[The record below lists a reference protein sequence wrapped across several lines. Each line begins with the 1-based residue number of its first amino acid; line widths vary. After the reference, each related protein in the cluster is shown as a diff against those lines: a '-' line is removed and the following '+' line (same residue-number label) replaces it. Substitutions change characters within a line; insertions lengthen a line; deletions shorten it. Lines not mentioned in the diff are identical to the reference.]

1 MFKSMKMR
9 TMLLAGFGMV
19 SIILLVVGMAGIIG
33 IGRLGDDV
41 TEIGNVR
48 MPSVLGLGIM
58 NEGQTAVQRAE
69 RILLYERNPQIV
81 ERQYSHLEDAW
92 RRIEEGWK
100 IYEPL
105 PQSAEEAKVWKE
117 FEPKWEAWE
126 QAHKEVV
133 GLVKA
138 GNFDAAHESS
148 YGKGRGAFEKSEKLL
163 GELIEMNRL
172 IGTESVA
179 EAKAG
184 AASFSSIAVVCM
196 AVGVLLAMGLGILI
210 TRRVMGKL
218 GGEPDYVTE
227 IIRKISAGDLSMEI
241 ETKGK
246 AEDSLIVGMR
256 KVAETIQ
263 GLVGDANLLAKAA
276 VEGKLGTR
284 ADATKHQGDFRKIV
298 EGVNDTLD
306 AVIGPLNVAAEYVDR
321 ISKGDIPEKIKEE
334 YKGDF
339 NEIKNNLN
347 QCIDAVRLLTGD
359 ANLLAKAAVEGKLST
374 RADATKHQGDFRK
387 IVEGVNDTLDA
398 VIGPLNEEG
407 RVLEA
412 AANKNLTQRMT
423 GDYLGEFAKMKE
435 NMNKVVQNLD
445 EALQQVAEGVEQVSA
460 ASTQI
465 SSGSQSLAQGANEQA
480 SFLEEI
486 SSSLEEMSSM
496 TKQNAEN
503 AGQAKSLAES
513 ARGSAERGNNGMK
526 RMSDAIAKIKSSS
539 DETAKIIKTIDEIAF
554 QTNLLALNAAV
565 EAARAGEAGKG
576 FAVVAEEV
584 RNLAQRSAEAAKNT
598 ANMIEDSVKKAEDGV
613 KITDEVA
620 KILVEIFEGSGK
632 VHSLIG
638 EIAAASEE
646 QAKGIDQVNTAVAE
660 MNKVTQQNA
669 ANSEESASASEEL
682 DGQAQELAAMVEKFT
697 LSGNGGSRLGSA
709 GKAVG
714 LYGTHTAKPLHLA
727 PVRQA
732 KGAGDKMGKGF
743 KAKVGALVV
752 KRAQN
757 VIPLDEQEM
766 RDF

>member
-276 VEGKLGTR
+276 VEGKLG
-284 ADATKHQGDFRKIV
+284 
-298 EGVNDTLD
+298 
-306 AVIGPLNVAAEYVDR
+306 
-321 ISKGDIPEKIKEE
+321 
-334 YKGDF
+334 
-339 NEIKNNLN
+339 
-347 QCIDAVRLLTGD
+347 
-359 ANLLAKAAVEGKLST
+359 T